1 MCSKKAV
8 RLTNVSNYCVTTADF
23 FKELFGVFVI
33 LISDICLTIVASYY
47 LLCSR
52 VSFILIKRPIATLLG
67 VLKTIIYVVNSFVDK
82 KSKFV
87 TSGTQLWN
95 KLDLLLIKEHLFTYL
110 I

>member
-23 FKELFGVFVI
+23 FKELFGVFVT
-33 LISDICLTIVASYY
+33 LISDICLTIVVSYY

-67 VLKTIIYVVNSFVDK
+67 TLKTIIYVVNSFVDK
-82 KSKFV
+82 KSFV

-95 KLDLLLIKEHLFTYL
+95 KLNLLLIKEHLFTYL